1 MMPSTLE
8 LSDNDTRESALWK
21 VGEWFDGI
29 ADEHAV
35 TFVAAISRAD
45 MQPYELWRWIE
56 HARLSAAEERARF
69 LEHVGKVLGRYLDAS
84 RTP

>member
-1 MMPSTLE
+1 MPSTLE

-45 MQPYELWRWIE
+45 MQPYMNCGDGSNTRGS
-56 HARLSAAEERARF
+56 ARPKSVRGSWSMWGKCLAATWM
-69 LEHVGKVLGRYLDAS
+69 LS